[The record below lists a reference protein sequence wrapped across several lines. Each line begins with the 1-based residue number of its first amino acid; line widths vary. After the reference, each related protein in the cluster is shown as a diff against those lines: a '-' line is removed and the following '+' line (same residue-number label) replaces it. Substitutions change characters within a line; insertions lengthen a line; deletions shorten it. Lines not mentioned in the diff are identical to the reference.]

1 MPRFLPLAAW
11 FFSGLAAAAS
21 LRAQNAASATAAA
34 ATAAVT
40 APPPA
45 VPASDAAL
53 PAAPAKTDTQALGI
67 PLTLDQCV
75 AQALGKNFSVRVQ
88 AYSVDQAKAG
98 VIIARSTYDPVL
110 GVAWQKVVNKSPAEE
125 FTVASNSVAA
135 SAAAAAA
142 GTGSGTTTSTNP
154 TVTAYFPQTNAQ
166 TTTVSA
172 TQNII
177 TGGQISANYIVE
189 YATSN
194 SPVQFLNPSYDGTVS
209 LNVTQPL
216 LQGAGSDYGRAAIEI
231 AKAGSRIASLNFKS
245 VVLTAIFNVETA
257 YYNLI
262 FNREQYAVG
271 QDSLK
276 LAQQLLDENRIKRQT
291 GVLTDLDVV
300 QAEAGVALARSQLIG
315 YRQAMQNAEDTL
327 LASLG
332 EREFRAPVGAVDFPP
347 LPDTNVSFYYSYKQA
362 RDNGPDLAVVQTTI
376 EQLQFEALRAK
387 RNDLPNLSVNG
398 GAGYLTERD
407 SYLNAASKVWNG
419 PGYNWQGGVTLSF
432 PWGLRQNQ
440 ALYRQAKD
448 SLSAE
453 QTTFDETDQQLT
465 VQVRA
470 AVRAVE
476 ANVESVASASEATRL
491 SEKQYELQKAKFDA
505 GLATSYD
512 VLQAQTQLSTAR
524 VSQIQAEVSLRV
536 ALADLRFLE
545 GTSLAAY
552 HVNLN

>member
-1 MPRFLPLAAW
+1 LLC
-11 FFSGLAAAAS
+11 FFSFALGARLP
-21 LRAQNAASATAAA
+21 AQDGTPATPTATAAA

-40 APPPA
+40 APAPGNVPPPDA
-45 VPASDAAL
+45 AAL
-53 PAAPAKTDTQALGI
+53 PAAPAKTDTQAIGA

-88 AYSVDQAKAG
+88 TFTVDQAKAG
-98 VIIARSTYDPVL
+98 VIIAQSTYDPVL
-110 GVAWQKVVNKSPAEE
+110 GVSWEKIVNKSDQEQ
-125 FTVASNSVAA
+125 FIASSTAI
-135 SAAAAAA
+135 SATAAA
-142 GTGSGTTTSTNP
+142 GAANGTASSTN
-154 TVTAYFPQTNAQ
+154 TVITEFFPQTNEQ

-177 TGGQISANYIVE
+177 TGGQVTANYIVE
-189 YATSN
+189 HATSN
-194 SPVQFLNPSYDGTVS
+194 SPVQFLNPTFDGTVS

-231 AKAGSRIASLNFKS
+231 AKAGSKIAGLNFKS
-245 VVLTAIFNVETA
+245 VVLTAVFNVETD

-262 FNREQYAVG
+262 FFREQYAVG
-271 QDSLK
+271 KDSLK
-276 LAQQLLDENRIKRQT
+276 LAQQLLDENTIKRQT

-300 QAEAGVALARSQLIG
+300 QAQAGVALARSQLIG

-332 EREFRAPVGAVDFPP
+332 EREFRAPVGAVDFPA

-362 RDNGPDLAVVQTTI
+362 RDNGPDLAVVQATI

-387 RNDLPNLSVNG
+387 RNNLPSLDVNG

-407 SYLNAASKVWNG
+407 SFSNAATKVWSG
-419 PGYNWQGGVTLSF
+419 PGYNWQGGVTLSL
-432 PWGLRQNQ
+432 PWGLRQNK

-448 SLSAE
+448 SLESE
-453 QTTFDETDQQLT
+453 QTTFDLTDQQLT

-470 AVRAVE
+470 AVRAVD
-476 ANVESVASASEATRL
+476 ANVESVTSAQEASRL
-491 SEKQYELQKAKFDA
+491 SGKQYELQKAKFDA

-512 VLQAQTQLSTAR
+512 VLQAQIQLSTAR
-524 VSQIQAEVSLRV
+524 VSEIQAEVNLRI

-545 GTSLAAY
+545 GSSLENY
-552 HVNLN
+552 HINLN